1 MKSNNKHIKKESE
14 KLDVFNIDPRTLG
27 RPLNIAKANLTPN
40 LHSIEDAL
48 AAAINA
54 MVRRSDCHIELKSL
68 SIEMKPKKPLH
79 SAACFYQH
87 TSHQGVCRL
96 EVNHYLLTQ
105 LAEAFYGGKP
115 SFSSEFSDVSQ
126 LRLNASEKRVQARL
140 GAIALKQLDTNWRV
154 LETSPAFETCCLH
167 AQYEISIGELKGEL
181 SVSLDDNLL
190 VALGESNKAATL
202 SPEAINEKRNHQLRQ
217 VPVKLNAILAQQ
229 SMPLEQVA
237 QLRVGDI
244 ITSDIKEIVEVSSG
258 EQKLFL
264 ARVSEQS
271 NHLVLHITD
280 HINPTE
286 NFSS

>member
-68 SIEMKPKKPLH
+68 SIEMKPTKPLH

-105 LAEAFYGGKP
+105 LAEAFYGGK
-115 SFSSEFSDVSQ
+115 
-126 LRLNASEKRVQARL
+126 L
-140 GAIALKQLDTNWRV
+140 
-154 LETSPAFETCCLH
+154 
-167 AQYEISIGELKGEL
+167 
-181 SVSLDDNLL
+181 
-190 VALGESNKAATL
+190 
-202 SPEAINEKRNHQLRQ
+202 
-217 VPVKLNAILAQQ
+217 
-229 SMPLEQVA
+229 
-237 QLRVGDI
+237 
-244 ITSDIKEIVEVSSG
+244 
-258 EQKLFL
+258 
-264 ARVSEQS
+264 
-271 NHLVLHITD
+271 HLVLSFQMFLSFALTPVK
-280 HINPTE
+280 NECKPVLGPLP
-286 NFSS
+286 